1 MKYTYKN
8 AQENLSGSIDCEILF
23 GDEWVPHTQDPLN
36 KYELSKDSEW
46 LEVKPCDQATKDA
59 HEQAEARAAINQEAM
74 DCLAAT
80 DWYILRAMD
89 SGEIVPSDIRSARA
103 AARER
108 IKV

>member
-23 GDEWVPHTQDPLN
+23 WGEWVPHTQDPLN

-46 LEVKPCDQATKDA
+46 QGIKPCDQAEKTA
-59 HEQAEARAAINQEAM
+59 HEAKQAQDAINQEAIKYLN
-74 DCLAAT
+74 DT
-80 DWYILRAMD
+80 DKFFTRLSETGKALPEGMA
-89 SGEIVPSDIRSARA
+89 EARS

-108 IKV
+108 IVI